1 MTSQEKDFLKKLFQ
15 RLDTDHDGVLSK
27 DQFKNAL
34 LKRKELSPDRIEFLM
49 RIIDTNSSGQID
61 FTEFIV
67 AALDPNHFTK

>member
-1 MTSQEKDFLKKLFQ
+1 MRKLFQ
-15 RLDTDHDGVLSK
+15 TLDTNHDGVLSK
-27 DQFKNAL
+27 EEFKNAL
-34 LKRKELSPDRIEFLM
+34 LKRKELSPDRIQFLM